1 MLSEIFLLRLEAI
14 IRTSSAPP
22 PGRDT
27 RWVPIKSPVSPD
39 KEPQQATK

>member
-1 MLSEIFLLRLEAI
+1 MLSEIFFLHLEAI
-14 IRTSSAPP
+14 IRTSSAPA

-27 RWVPIKSPVSPD
+27 HWVSIKSPVSPA